1 MRRDFDAE
9 FNRIQVGESR
19 GQPGAGLE
27 SVWTRTGEMKTVV
40 WYICAMKWKDLGK
53 IALPVIVLAALAVL
67 SAAGQQSD
75 EDTPPAAQAVP
86 HTPAARPAGS
96 AQGSTGQRLSAVRPA
111 APVPAPAAK
120 KNPTDCEAGPCDYQ
134 PAQIAIATPAPAA
147 PAWPWQDRI
156 AWVANMMLVVLAAVG
171 IALGLGLFKKIE
183 RQTHYAEAAA
193 QAAAETAQALLAQ
206 TQAVAR
212 AERPWVL
219 VTVEPSQTV
228 ENGFMVVATN
238 RGRTPARLV
247 SVVDKIAIEAGP
259 QNLPAT
265 PQYADA
271 HANAALAAVILL
283 PGESTGIKPFSR
295 EDVKQLCGS
304 DERLRK
310 VEKWEE
316 VILLYGRVAYQDLLA
331 TDDLAQHETGWCFW
345 YIHGR
350 QNSGMVTAGSPA
362 YNRHA

>member
-1 MRRDFDAE
+1 M
-9 FNRIQVGESR
+9 
-19 GQPGAGLE
+19 
-27 SVWTRTGEMKTVV
+27 V
-40 WYICAMKWKDLGK
+40 WYICAMHWKGLG
-53 IALPVIVLAALAVL
+53 IIALAVIAL
-67 SAAGQQSD
+67 ASLRAVGQSD
-75 EDTPPAAQAVP
+75 QDTAPTAQTVPHVHTAVP
-86 HTPAARPAGS
+86 RPAGGP
-96 AQGSTGQRLSAVRPA
+96 QGALGQRPA
-111 APVPAPAAK
+111 ASASGSAAK
-120 KNPTDCEAGPCDYQ
+120 KNPTDCESGPCDYQ
-134 PAQIAIATPAPAA
+134 PAQIAIATPAPAP

-156 AWVANMMLVVLAAVG
+156 AWVANMALVLLGYAG
-171 IALGLGLFKKIE
+171 IALAVGLFKRIE
-183 RQTHYAEAAA
+183 RQALYAETAA
-193 QAAAETAQALLAQ
+193 QAAAETAQAVLAQ
-206 TQAVAR
+206 MQAVAR
-212 AERPWVL
+212 TERPWVL

-271 HANAALAAVILL
+271 HANAALASVILL

-295 EDVKQLCGS
+295 DDVKPLCGS

-316 VILLYGRVAYQDLLA
+316 VILLYGRVAYQDLMSQ
-331 TDDLAQHETGWCFW
+331 DDLAQHETGWCFW

-350 QNSGMVTAGSPA
+350 QNSGMVTAGSAA
-362 YNRHA
+362 YNRHT

>member
-1 MRRDFDAE
+1 M
-9 FNRIQVGESR
+9 
-19 GQPGAGLE
+19 
-27 SVWTRTGEMKTVV
+27 V
-40 WYICAMKWKDLGK
+40 WYICAMHWKGLWM
-53 IALPVIVLAALAVL
+53 IALPVITLAAL
-67 SAAGQQSD
+67 SAAAAQSD
-75 EDTPPAAQAVP
+75 QDTPPAAQTVP
-86 HTPAARPAGS
+86 HVHTTAPRPVGGPLGTASQKPAAS
-96 AQGSTGQRLSAVRPA
+96 ASGV
-111 APVPAPAAK
+111 AAK
-120 KNPTDCEAGPCDYQ
+120 KNPTDCESGPCDYQ
-134 PAQIAIATPAPAA
+134 PAQIAIATPAPAP

-171 IALGLGLFKKIE
+171 IALGLGLFKRIE
-183 RQTHYAEAAA
+183 RQTHYAETAA
-193 QAAAETAQALLAQ
+193 QAAAETAQAVLAQ
-206 TQAVAR
+206 TQAIAR

-238 RGRTPARLV
+238 RGRTPARLI
-247 SVVDKIAIEAGP
+247 SVMDKIAIEAGP
-259 QNLPAT
+259 QNLPAA

-283 PGESTGIKPFSR
+283 PGESTGIKPFNR
-295 EDVKQLCGS
+295 DDVKELCGS

-316 VILLYGRVAYQDLLA
+316 VILLYGRVAYQDLLS
-331 TDDLAQHETGWCFW
+331 TDDLAQHETCWCLW

-362 YNRHA
+362 YNRHT